1 MTRTST
7 VTPVIAIFVSSMIF
21 LSLAVSHAAEKA
33 PDDDAFLLGC
43 IWTGDHKRTVCGEFT
58 TRASCEREG
67 RAAVA
72 SGELSKFEC
81 ISAVTIDWGA
91 LFDGVFRSI
100 FEEPTAAG
108 PGGSDQ
114 PMFGRQMPVRIA
126 APDRAYLQRLFPNT
140 VLMVAGP
147 SAPDPKLWHP
157 GQAYQG
163 SVAPGLLPP
172 PMLGQPNTYMLPGG
186 SYGPMHPGGD
196 WAKFMQN
203 ARPSANIEDYR
214 RARGKPFIVQ

>member
-1 MTRTST
+1 MSKALANR
-7 VTPVIAIFVSSMIF
+7 PRNRARHA
-21 LSLAVSHAAEKA
+21 LAVPAHAAEKVDA
-33 PDDDAFLLGC
+33 DAFILGC

-91 LFDGVFRSI
+91 LFDEGFRRI

-114 PMFGRQMPVRIA
+114 PTFGRLPVRTA
-126 APDRAYLQRLFPNT
+126 TPDPVAQYHQQMDDPGFRWMRK
-140 VLMVAGP
+140 VAGP
-147 SAPDPKLWHP
+147 SAPDRWH
-157 GQAYQG
+157 G
-163 SVAPGLLPP
+163 LPP
-172 PMLGQPNTYMLPGG
+172 PLPSGGWTNAAQGPPPTATLIRAAPAAADPDSAAATRRDTAGLDNRGGAASGWGLG
-186 SYGPMHPGGD
+186 
-196 WAKFMQN
+196 
-203 ARPSANIEDYR
+203 
-214 RARGKPFIVQ
+214 

>member
-7 VTPVIAIFVSSMIF
+7 VTLVIAIFVSSMIF

-114 PMFGRQMPVRIA
+114 PTFGRQMPVRIA

-140 VLMVAGP
+140 VPMVAGP
-147 SAPDPKLWHP
+147 SAPDSNYLRQLQAMGAMSAGQQPQMPYRLFHSAGTGP
-157 GQAYQG
+157 G
-163 SVAPGLLPP
+163 
-172 PMLGQPNTYMLPGG
+172 
-186 SYGPMHPGGD
+186 
-196 WAKFMQN
+196 WAHFMQN
-203 ARPSANIEDYR
+203 ARSSTNIEDYR
-214 RARGKPFIVQ
+214 LTRGKPFIAQ

>member
-7 VTPVIAIFVSSMIF
+7 VTLVIAIFVSSMIF

-108 PGGSDQ
+108 PGRSDQ
-114 PMFGRQMPVRIA
+114 PTFGRQMPVRIA

-140 VLMVAGP
+140 VPMVAGP

-163 SVAPGLLPP
+163 SVAPRLASATDGMGAATAPHLSAHCTDEWLTAGAAVVLDVSRRPRVLHEASPP
-172 PMLGQPNTYMLPGG
+172 APVPAG
-186 SYGPMHPGGD
+186 
-196 WAKFMQN
+196 
-203 ARPSANIEDYR
+203 
-214 RARGKPFIVQ
+214 